1 MPAGTFINFYLSYA
15 GASAADQ
22 AEKILQEFRARL
34 KAGAKGVAITYSA
47 NYGQTRKIAETYR
60 QGEWFTGTNGANQAA
75 VMHAMEMLLGREA
88 YRDLRGIVRIA
99 PITTMNGYGQLRI
112 PWSDRIHLE
121 IVKTDL
127 ARIKALLDDGWV
139 VLGWQ
144 NQETRDD
151 PVHPYAVGG
160 GTVVVPAKV
169 SEVIQATL
177 IQFARDYPG

>member
-1 MPAGTFINFYLSYA
+1 MSAGSFITFYLSYE
-15 GASAADQ
+15 GVSAAKQ

-47 NYGQTRKIAETYR
+47 NYGQTRTIAETYR
-60 QGEWFTGTNGANQAA
+60 KGEWLTGTNGSGQAA
-75 VMHAMEMLLGREA
+75 VMHAMEILLDSPA
-88 YRDLRGIVRIA
+88 YQDLRGRVRIA
-99 PITTMNGYGQLRI
+99 PITTMNGYGQFHI
-112 PWSDRIHLE
+112 PWSDSIHLE

-127 ARIKALLDDGWV
+127 ARIKALLDDGWDI
-139 VLGWQ
+139 LGWQ

-160 GTVVVPAKV
+160 GVATVPAKV